1 MITES
6 TPIRRKPNLL
16 DAEVDGEIV
25 ALDVEAGDCYGFN
38 SVASAVWN
46 CLEDVTSIDA
56 ICAHLCGEF
65 DVPEKVC
72 RSEVV
77 GLIKRLN
84 DDGLIM
90 ASEPLQR

>member
-46 CLEDVTSIDA
+46 CLAEVTSIEA
-56 ICAHLCGEF
+56 ICTRLCEEF
-65 DVPEKVC
+65 DVAEPVC
-72 RSEVV
+72 RKEVED
-77 GLIKRLN
+77 LIDRLN
-84 DDGLIM
+84 NDGLIM
-90 ASEPLQR
+90 TGETVQR